1 MVRKPEQLLQ
11 FPVALLPASLMGK
24 KEDNFILKQANK
36 LPCNVSPILFLFK
49 QILGDI
55 IN

>member
-11 FPVALLPASLMGK
+11 FPVALFPPSLMGK
-24 KEDNFILKQANK
+24 KEANFILKQTNK
-36 LPCNVSPILFLFK
+36 LPCNVSPVLFLFK

-55 IN
+55 MN